1 MDPEKRTPFLLSI
14 YSCGNG
20 SFQHFYFAIFFHYS
34 LFSRMNWVNGTPD
47 GSGEE
52 SIERITML
60 RNTLGQFVPPVCE
73 CLGLLDFNDVTIC
86 FR

>member
-1 MDPEKRTPFLLSI
+1 
-14 YSCGNG
+14 
-20 SFQHFYFAIFFHYS
+20 
-34 LFSRMNWVNGTPD
+34 MNWVNGTPD

-73 CLGLLDFNDVTIC
+73 CLGLLDFNDVTIF

>member
-1 MDPEKRTPFLLSI
+1 
-14 YSCGNG
+14 
-20 SFQHFYFAIFFHYS
+20 
-34 LFSRMNWVNGTPD
+34 MNWVNGTPD

-73 CLGLLDFNDVTIC
+73 CLGLLDFNDVTIFLDEC
-86 FR
+86 HTYITLVF